1 MNKRVLLI
9 LAGIAA
15 FVAAIIFIFF
25 EIKKVPDVNWMQR
38 YDINSKEPHGLWLF
52 HSILEDVYG
61 KENVKVDYAFNA
73 NNYNADSTTY
83 LAIGNYLEYDY
94 NEWIQMEEFIRKG
107 GEVFI
112 IGESI
117 AFSGDIL
124 NVIND
129 SSRVIKDT
137 TRLRIYD
144 LDTSFT
150 FINHEY
156 TFDDTVSLYFTP
168 PHITYTID
176 SLDTLTNHRLLEMDT
191 VSIFSYLKLDSG
203 YLYLHKLPQLFTNI
217 ASKQDFYNMHLDYV
231 LSVLE
236 HKTLVI
242 SKPAS
247 EPLAHKSPLSVLLSN
262 KNFAAAYF
270 TFLMAAFLFLI
281 FASKRKQ
288 RTILI
293 KEAVTNT
300 SLEYVSTLSKLYELQ
315 DQPYKLV
322 RRMEENFYHYVNRN
336 FFIQKNDVAFAET
349 LSKKSKINIDLIE
362 SIINDFNR
370 IKRELLCEDS
380 DLEYLYNKIEKFKQ
394 QSNDR
399 R

>member
-1 MNKRVLLI
+1 MNKRVIMI
-9 LAGIAA
+9 LAGVVA
-15 FVAAIIFIFF
+15 FVAAIVFIFF

-38 YDINSKEPHGLWLF
+38 YDVNSKEPHGLWLF

-61 KENVKVDYAFNA
+61 KDKVKVDYFFNA
-73 NNYNADSTTY
+73 NNYNADSTIY
-83 LAIGNYLEYDY
+83 VAIGNNLEYDY

-107 GEVFI
+107 GEVLLI
-112 IGESI
+112 AESI
-117 AFSGDIL
+117 AFSG
-124 NVIND
+124 NVINVMDD
-129 SSRVIKDT
+129 SSRVIRDT
-137 TRLRIYD
+137 THLGIYD

-156 TFDDTVSLYFTP
+156 AFDDTVNLYFTP

-191 VSIFSYLKLDSG
+191 LSIFSYLQIDSG
-203 YLYLHKLPQLFTNI
+203 YLYIHKLPQLFTNI
-217 ASKQDFYNMHLDYV
+217 ASKQGFYNMHLDYV

-236 HKTLVI
+236 HKSLVI
-242 SKPAS
+242 SKPSS
-247 EPLAHKSPLSVLLSN
+247 EPLAHKSPLSVLLAN
-262 KNFAAAYF
+262 KNFAAAYY
-270 TFLMAAFLFLI
+270 TFLIAAFLFLI
-281 FASKRKQ
+281 FASRRKQ
-288 RTILI
+288 KSILI
-293 KEAVTNT
+293 KEAVSNT

-315 DQPYKLV
+315 DQPHKLV
-322 RRMEENFYHYVNRN
+322 KRMEENFYHYVNRN
-336 FFIQKNDVAFAET
+336 FFIHKNDVQFAEV
-349 LSKKSKINIDLIE
+349 LSKKTKISIDLIE
-362 SIINDFNR
+362 SIVNDFKR

>member
-1 MNKRVLLI
+1 MNKRVLMI
-9 LAGIAA
+9 LAGVVA
-15 FVAAIIFIFF
+15 FITAIVFIFF

-52 HSILEDVYG
+52 YSILEDVYG
-61 KENVKVDYAFNA
+61 KDKVKVDYFFDA
-73 NNYNADSTTY
+73 NNYNVDSTTY
-83 LAIGNYLEYDY
+83 VAIGNNLEYDY

-107 GEVFI
+107 GEVFL

-117 AFSGDIL
+117 AFSG
-124 NVIND
+124 NVINVIDD
-129 SSRVIKDT
+129 SSRVIRDT
-137 TRLRIYD
+137 THLGIYD

-156 TFDDTVSLYFTP
+156 AFDDTVNLYFTP

-191 VSIFSYLKLDSG
+191 LSIFSYLQIDSG
-203 YLYLHKLPQLFTNI
+203 YLYIHKLPQLFTNM

-236 HKTLVI
+236 HKSVVI

-247 EPLAHKSPLSVLLSN
+247 EPLADKSPLSVLLAN
-262 KNFAAAYF
+262 KNFAAAYY
-270 TFLMAAFLFLI
+270 TFLIAAFLFLI
-281 FASKRKQ
+281 FASRRKQ
-288 RTILI
+288 KPILI
-293 KEAVTNT
+293 KEAVSNT

-315 DQPYKLV
+315 GQPHKLV
-322 RRMEENFYHYVNRN
+322 KRMEENFYQYVYRN
-336 FFIQKNDVAFAET
+336 FFIHKNDVQFAEV
-349 LSKKSKINIDLIE
+349 LSKKTKISIDLIE
-362 SIINDFNR
+362 SIVNDFKR